1 MLECACS
8 LEYLH
13 FAFSFVTLLYS
24 RHKTFFL
31 FKLFAHAVK
40 MSFANHLFNEAI
52 IKEFA
57 DSEVLDESAHRHG
70 CCLIVLVSCSTRQC
84 SSTNHSY
91 FVSFRFLYFEIVL
104 ACQRFIMNIKVQSVT
119 AIFLSVL
126 ADVSYLSR
134 VMEGPA
140 LSTCRKSALI
150 GQLHGNRTAR

>member
-8 LEYLH
+8 LECLH
-13 FAFSFVTLLYS
+13 FAFSFVYS
-24 RHKTFFL
+24 VVLTTRNFFL

-40 MSFANHLFNEAI
+40 MSSANHLFNEAT

-57 DSEVLDESAHRHG
+57 DSEVPDESAHRHG

-91 FVSFRFLYFEIVL
+91 FVSFCFLYFEIVL

-126 ADVSYLSR
+126 ADVPYLSR

-140 LSTCRKSALI
+140 LSTCRINALI
-150 GQLHGNRTAR
+150 RQLHGNRTAS